1 MTRRATAHPPEATQ
15 AAQALLAEHGLPQR
29 WQGRAVFVLLSNRFG
44 LGHGFLAAWAAW
56 RADPQRPTRLHWV
69 AVDAQAPHRDE
80 LAQAWTT
87 PSDWDLGAHTSP
99 GPGPDSTTGGTAE
112 AIPDPLLAE
121 LARSLVA
128 HWPPATP
135 DSHLID
141 LDGGQVR
148 LLLIRSGLAQALPDL
163 VAQVD
168 AFCLQT
174 TADLGPPAAWDRRLL
189 QGLNRLAAPGATAPA
204 LAPLASHRP
213 PAPPGRQGQPGLR
226 QVVVVGA
233 GLAGAAAAQALA
245 RQGLQVQV
253 LEALPGPAQA
263 TSGNPGG
270 LLHGIVHAQDG
281 PHARWLRMAA
291 LHAQRALA
299 PLVADGRVG
308 GQLKGLLRGES
319 ALAAAQMQALLDQ
332 QALPA
337 DYVQVQLQGQMQVPA
352 PVQAAST
359 VERIDASG
367 PVGAAAAPAWLYP
380 EAGWVAP
387 ADLVAHWLRTPGITL
402 RTHCSVKSLV
412 RHGTR
417 WRLLN
422 DLGQTLAEAD
432 AVVLANAHEALHLLA
447 PLGLTA
453 WPTGRQRGQTTV
465 LPAAMPGA
473 PALPLPLAA
482 GGYALR
488 LPDGRLLC
496 GATSQPGDLDPAL
509 RAADHA
515 DNLAKLARL
524 TGWAAPL
531 APQDPRLGGRVG
543 WRFVT
548 DDRLPLVGPV
558 PVAQPQGPRLE
569 QPRQVPRMPG
579 LWLLAALGSRGITQA
594 ALAGEL
600 LAAWMTEA
608 PWPVP
613 ASLADALDP
622 ARFVARA
629 ARQKASQAART
640 ASGSQATAAA
650 AAATKAAAA
659 TEAAPAAPA
668 AAAAGPGPLSRS

>member
-1 MTRRATAHPPEATQ
+1 MTHRATATPSE
-15 AAQALLAEHGLPQR
+15 AAQALLAEHGLPGR
-29 WQGRAVFVLLSNRFG
+29 WQGRAGFVLLSNQFG
-44 LGHGFLAAWAAW
+44 LGHDFLAAWAAW
-56 RADPQRPTRLHWV
+56 RADPQRPARLCWV
-69 AVDAQAPHRDE
+69 VVDNQAPKRDQ
-80 LAQAWTT
+80 LAAAWPQAMASLVDVKVDVDTN
-87 PSDWDLGAHTSP
+87 LARP
-99 GPGPDSTTGGTAE
+99 GGGP
-112 AIPDPLLAE
+112 AIGRPTLPEQDELAE
-121 LARSLVA
+121 LAQTLLRL
-128 HWPPATP
+128 WPPATP

-148 LLLIRSGLAQALPDL
+148 LLLVRSGLAQALPDL

-204 LAPLASHRP
+204 LGPLADHRP

-233 GLAGAAAAQALA
+233 GLAGAAAAHALA
-245 RQGLQVQV
+245 KQGLQVQV

-308 GQLKGLLRGES
+308 GQLSGLLRGES
-319 ALAAAQMQALLDQ
+319 ALAAAQMQALLDR

-337 DYVQVQLQGQMQVPA
+337 DYVQVQVQVEMPVPA
-352 PVQAAST
+352 QAQAQVQAAST
-359 VERIDASG
+359 VEPTDATG
-367 PVGAAAAPAWLYP
+367 PIGAAAAPAWLYP
-380 EAGWVAP
+380 GAGWVAP

-402 RTHCSVKSLV
+402 RTQCSVQALV

-432 AVVLANAHEALHLLA
+432 AVVLANAHEALRLLA

-465 LPAAMPGA
+465 LPAGMPGA

-488 LPDGRLLC
+488 LADGRLLC

-524 TGWAAPL
+524 TGWAVPL
-531 APQDPRLGGRVG
+531 AAQDPRLGGRVG

-640 ASGSQATAAA
+640 ASGSQATEAE
-650 AAATKAAAA
+650 A